1 MRAMKPVTLFD
12 SEWKLME
19 ILWENGP
26 TSAKDASRLAA
37 ERIGWNKNT
46 TYTILKKLVEKG
58 FLERSEPGFVCT
70 PRIEREDARTQET
83 SHLIDRL
90 FDGSKKAFF
99 SAFLDRNDLTP
110 KEIEELRTLLEDR

>member
-1 MRAMKPVTLFD
+1 MKPATLFD

-26 TSAKDASRLAA
+26 IPAKEASRLAA

-46 TYTILKKLVEKG
+46 TYTILKRLVEKG
-58 FLERSEPGFVCT
+58 FVQRSEPDFVCT
-70 PRIEREDARTQET
+70 PLIAPDDARTEET

-90 FDGSKKAFF
+90 YKGSKKAFF
-99 SAFLDRNDLTP
+99 AAFLDRNDLTA
-110 KEIEELRTLLEDR
+110 KDVEELRELLKDR

>member
-1 MRAMKPVTLFD
+1 MKPATLFD

-26 TSAKDASRLAA
+26 TTAKEASRIAA

-46 TYTILKKLVEKG
+46 TYTILKKLIEKG
-58 FLERSEPGFVCT
+58 FLDRSEPDFLCT
-70 PRIEREDARTQET
+70 PRIDRDHARTEET

-99 SAFLDRNDLTP
+99 SAFLDRKDLTP
-110 KEIEELRTLLEDR
+110 KEIDELRDLLEDR